1 VEVEAVLVFK
11 EKVVTVLQVV
21 CLALEAAVVL
31 VVVMVEVHNFLIL
44 LPHQPEDYMAVAVLE
59 DH

>member
-31 VVVMVEVHNFLIL
+31 VVVMVKVHNFLTL
-44 LPHQPEDYMAVAVLE
+44 FTNQPEDYMAVAVLE